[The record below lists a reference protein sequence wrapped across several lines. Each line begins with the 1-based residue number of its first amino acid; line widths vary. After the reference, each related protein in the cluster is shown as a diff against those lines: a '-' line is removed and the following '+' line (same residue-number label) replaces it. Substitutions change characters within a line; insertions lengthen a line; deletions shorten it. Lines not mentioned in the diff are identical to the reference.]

1 MTMRLNRRHFILA
14 AGTGIAA
21 VASKNIISRGPAI
34 AQRTSLNLYSSRHYD
49 TDDELY
55 ESFSRATGVKVNLI
69 EGKAEQLI
77 ERVKSEGANTRAD
90 VLLTVDGGNLW
101 RAKQDGILQSV
112 NSSTLNQ
119 KIPNNLRDPQGY
131 WFAFSKRARVIMYNK
146 NKVSKSQLST
156 YEDLADSKW
165 KGKIL
170 IRSSSNIYNQSLVGS
185 LLAAHGEDQILAW
198 SRGMV
203 SNFARSPEGNDTAQI
218 KACAAGVGDIAIAN
232 SYYLARLGKSS
243 AREDQQVFNTVGIFF
258 PNQTGPNGRGTH
270 VNISGGGVVKHAK
283 NQQAAIE
290 FLEHLA
296 ERQAQQFF
304 AEGNNEYPVVAGV
317 PLDSV
322 LQGFGSFKADP
333 LNPDVFGKN
342 NAEALKLMDRA
353 GWK

>member
-1 MTMRLNRRHFILA
+1 MRLNRRHFILA

-21 VASKNIISRGPAI
+21 VASKNIISRGSAI

-322 LQGFGSFKADP
+322 LQGFGSFKSDP